1 MSPLVP
7 GTNVPIILA
16 QKYDL
21 ASPQYAMTKE
31 QARTQYGMV
40 KITDE
45 KQNQKP

>member
-7 GTNVPIILA
+7 GTNVTNHIS
-16 QKYDL
+16 QQYDL

-31 QARTQYGMV
+31 QARTQYGTV